1 MSARRLPLLMP
12 LAALIIA
19 VGCDDE
25 RPAAALPTA
34 PAGVDAN
41 KLSAFIA
48 VSKPLAGVGE
58 RITVT
63 VRALRGSS
71 VGEIGSYTL
80 RVNYDTTRLQLVE
93 TARSDFGM
101 VMANGETRGVIRAAG
116 ASGQGFQDDRLLTA
130 TFLVTAPQPIRGLSL
145 HVTEL
150 NSIAFE
156 DQKSALRVE
165 KSVFLSEQQ

>member
-19 VGCDDE
+19 AGCDDE
-25 RPAAALPTA
+25 RPAALPTA

-41 KLSAFIA
+41 KLSAFLA
-48 VSKPLAGVGE
+48 VSKPLAGVGD

-63 VRALRGSS
+63 VRALRGAS

-80 RVNYDTTRLQLVE
+80 RVDYDTTRLQLVE

-130 TFLVTAPQPIRGLSL
+130 TFLVRAPNPTRGLSL

-165 KSVFLSEQQ
+165 KSVYLSEQQ